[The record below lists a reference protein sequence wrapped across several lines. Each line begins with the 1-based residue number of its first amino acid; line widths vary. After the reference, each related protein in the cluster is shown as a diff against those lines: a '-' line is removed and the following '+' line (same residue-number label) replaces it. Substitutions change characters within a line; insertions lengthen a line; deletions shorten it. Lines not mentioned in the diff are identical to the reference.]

1 MTLATDDR
9 LLTTRQVMERLS
21 VASESTLY
29 RWRQQGLLTAL
40 RTPSGRYLR
49 YRESDVLRLMQEDP
63 TKP

>member
-21 VASESTLY
+21 VSAESTLY
-29 RWRQQGLLTAL
+29 RWRQQGVLTAL

-49 YRESDVLRLMQEDP
+49 YRESDVLKLMKEDP
-63 TKP
+63 ARP

>member
-9 LLTTRQVMERLS
+9 LLTTKQVMSLLQVS
-21 VASESTLY
+21 AESTLY
-29 RWRQQGLLTAL
+29 RWRQQGLLVCL

-63 TKP
+63 AKP

>member
-9 LLTTRQVMERLS
+9 LLTTRQAMELLQVS
-21 VASESTLY
+21 AESTLY

-49 YRESDVLRLMQEDP
+49 YRESDVLRLLQEDP